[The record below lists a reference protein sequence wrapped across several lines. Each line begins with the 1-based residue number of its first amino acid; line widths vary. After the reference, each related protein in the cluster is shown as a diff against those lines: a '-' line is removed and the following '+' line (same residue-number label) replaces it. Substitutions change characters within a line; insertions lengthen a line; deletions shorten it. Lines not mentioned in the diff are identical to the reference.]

1 MLLATA
7 GTLAANIINNE
18 IAANTIMVTK
28 TAHNPITGRRDAF
41 GANGVCS
48 WKVFDERFTAF
59 RLKQRFL
66 GLFSQSFFLRAFRE
80 FHPNPPN
87 PASKLHSNQPLAR
100 SPALCKVCCTHDRRR
115 WKTNRGGKQIEVAR
129 ISSNITAKAV
139 DSGNCGTDNQ
149 FSNRRSASRFTRLRL
164 SCGDRIRTV
173 TVFSR

>member
-66 GLFSQSFFLRAFRE
+66 GLFSQSFSRV
-80 FHPNPPN
+80 PPQ
-87 PASKLHSNQPLAR
+87 PAEPGQQAAVKPAAGTLASTLQSLLHSC
-100 SPALCKVCCTHDRRR
+100 PATVE
-115 WKTNRGGKQIEVAR
+115 TNRGGKQIEVAR